1 MPTHTT
7 HNYILDIWY
16 KYMMKLGRSESTED
30 VEGRIVETGDS
41 ECICTKEARNISCIE
56 HGG

>member
-1 MPTHTT
+1 
-7 HNYILDIWY
+7 
-16 KYMMKLGRSESTED
+16 MMKLGRSESAED
-30 VEGRIVETGDS
+30 VEARVVETGDG

>member
-1 MPTHTT
+1 
-7 HNYILDIWY
+7 
-16 KYMMKLGRSESTED
+16 MMKLGRSESTED